1 MFNIQQ
7 RGRGSQ
13 IISKITA
20 MSKARAAVK
29 QNSKLSDLI
38 NYKLRV
44 VTEDG
49 RVYIGE
55 LLAFD
60 KYMNMILSDCVEER
74 IPRDVQSKLNSGSAN
89 LKVERRIL
97 GLTILRGEH
106 ILTTVVED
114 RPLLTRKERIVKA
127 KKEEKKLQKQRNQN
141 KSKTGKSGEKGRKS
155 FRQGNINDNSGGGS
169 GGIMTAQGSIIPPQT
184 RKFQPPPGFK
194 RK

>member
-1 MFNIQQ
+1 
-7 RGRGSQ
+7 
-13 IISKITA
+13 

-74 IPRDVQSKLNSGSAN
+74 IPRDAQNKLNNGSAN

-141 KSKTGKSGEKGRKS
+141 KSKTGKSGKKGRKS
-155 FRQGNINDNSGGGS
+155 FRQGNSNNDNSGGGA
-169 GGIMTAQGSIIPPQT
+169 MATQGSIIPPQT

>member
-1 MFNIQQ
+1 
-7 RGRGSQ
+7 
-13 IISKITA
+13 

-141 KSKTGKSGEKGRKS
+141 KSKTGKSGKKGRKS
-155 FRQGNINDNSGGGS
+155 FRQGNINDNSGGG
-169 GGIMTAQGSIIPPQT
+169 GGGGAMTAQGSIIPPQT